1 MTTKANRPSPVVQN
15 PRYKGATPEE
25 VARALLRKW
34 GGSPADNESDPGP
47 DSKDEPE
54 AA

>member
-1 MTTKANRPSPVVQN
+1 MATKSNRPAPVVQN

-34 GGSPADNESDPGP
+34 GSSPDDKESDPGT